1 MRQMLNPYA
10 VALQVTPRIAIA
22 PLIIAW
28 AGFGYN
34 SKIWIAAIIAFFP
47 VYVNALTGI
56 LTVDEDAR
64 EMFRSLGASRWQT
77 FTHLMVPGSLPIM
90 FAGLK
95 TAAGLS
101 LVGAVVGEFI
111 SAERGLGVLVQQFS
125 SQLAIAD
132 AFAVI
137 LMLMFLGLLL
147 YGTMEWLERTT
158 VFWLH
163 DARLVARSRRR
174 AARARE
180 EAGARRRRALGAA
193 SDACGATLNGQ
204 QILGSNEEEGI
215 ASVQLQGCTG
225 RDGRRVLA
233 IGAGCGD
240 DDDDGGGGGD
250 GGGGTQE
257 IVYNLPTP
265 PSALFYPT
273 LVAEELGFFEEEG
286 VSPKLAPAAEEISA
300 TAFLDNGDADVSF
313 ADVDEIILARSK
325 GGEHTAI
332 FSPQHTNTA
341 GIVVPEDSDIQ
352 DISGVE
358 GQKVGLE
365 SEESTR
371 FLAAMLESAGHRPGQ
386 RRDRRRR
393 HERRAGR
400 QDVRGRR
407 DPGVRRQ
414 RVGLHGAVGERRGPA
429 QHHARGR
436 RHDRR
441 QPDGSAAGHARREA
455 GGDRGLPARMD
466 EGPVRRARSTA
477 RWSSRSRARRCPPSG
492 ATRPAARPRSIWRSR

>member
-1 MRQMLNPYA
+1 MARKLLHALSPPRLARRLWPPLLFLALIVGLWELALAVDYVSESILPHPKDIVVSFWELIRSDFVWDDIGATLWEAVAGFLLGSALGLALAIPSGLSPIMRQMLGPYA

-77 FTHLMVPGSLPIM
+77 FMHLMVPGSLPVL

-174 AARARE
+174 AAKAEKKQAR
-180 EAGARRRRALGAA
+180 
-193 SDACGATLNGQ
+193 NG
-204 QILGSNEEEGI
+204 G
-215 ASVQLQGCTG
+215 V
-225 RDGRRVLA
+225 
-233 IGAGCGD
+233 
-240 DDDDGGGGGD
+240 
-250 GGGGTQE
+250 
-257 IVYNLPTP
+257 
-265 PSALFYPT
+265 PSKRPRT
-273 LVAEELGFFEEEG
+273 
-286 VSPKLAPAAEEISA
+286 
-300 TAFLDNGDADVSF
+300 
-313 ADVDEIILARSK
+313 
-325 GGEHTAI
+325 
-332 FSPQHTNTA
+332 
-341 GIVVPEDSDIQ
+341 VV
-352 DISGVE
+352 
-358 GQKVGLE
+358 
-365 SEESTR
+365 
-371 FLAAMLESAGHRPGQ
+371 
-386 RRDRRRR
+386 
-393 HERRAGR
+393 ERR
-400 QDVRGRR
+400 
-407 DPGVRRQ
+407 
-414 RVGLHGAVGERRGPA
+414 
-429 QHHARGR
+429 
-436 RHDRR
+436 
-441 QPDGSAAGHARREA
+441 
-455 GGDRGLPARMD
+455 
-466 EGPVRRARSTA
+466 
-477 RWSSRSRARRCPPSG
+477 
-492 ATRPAARPRSIWRSR
+492 